1 MQLLAHTS
9 FTLARGQE
17 TYLQAQNLTFN
28 RSKQG
33 KRDILIAVNTIFD
46 VVQFDR
52 STMPEVL

>member
-28 RSKQG
+28 RSQQE
-33 KRDILIAVNTIFD
+33 KRDILIAVSTIFD
-46 VVQFDR
+46 VNQFDR